1 MIRFNERSRE
11 FARAQNHISQV
22 IKEFVQYRKNGFTS
36 GEFVL
41 SCLVSDGQLQRE
53 EALDIIRHK
62 SEILDHEPPGLQ
74 DFLEAIHMG
83 SCKGKKRQKSHLIA
97 PPGIMAKGAL
107 WVSIPDQSATGGIP

>member
-83 SCKGKKRQKSHLIA
+83 SDDFERILTEKSSYR
-97 PPGIMAKGAL
+97 PPWYHGERSAL
-107 WVSIPDQSATGGIP
+107 G